1 VAVDD
6 GGMHVA
12 YLLQTQLAAGY
23 FLVRIRF
30 TRGADGN
37 LGIAQHDA
45 DSVELMFVQQNGV
58 VRLYL
63 NRVNVHEI
71 VMQNEVMM
79 RLRLKRDRA
88 RVLRATYERKT

>member
-1 VAVDD
+1 MNVAC
-6 GGMHVA
+6 
-12 YLLQTQLAAGY
+12 LLQTQLATDY
-23 FLVRIRF
+23 FLVGIRF

-37 LGIAQHDA
+37 LRVAQHDS

-79 RLRLKRDRA
+79 RLRLKGNNVRVVRATRDR
-88 RVLRATYERKT
+88 KT